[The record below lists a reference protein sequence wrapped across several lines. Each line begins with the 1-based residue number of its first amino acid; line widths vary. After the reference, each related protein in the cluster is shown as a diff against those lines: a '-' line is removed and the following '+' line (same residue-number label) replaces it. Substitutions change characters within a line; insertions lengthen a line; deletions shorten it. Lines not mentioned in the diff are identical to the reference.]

1 METKLK
7 GSTINTGRNK
17 KGSMNRTIFFI
28 ITLHLEGYCHI
39 VPYVGWRPYLTFNF
53 VLVTHQFSTTQYLY
67 RLPKLKLRYDKIW
80 ELYKKG
86 WTPTKIHRYLEENG
100 YKVSKYP
107 SSTNN
112 TIKSRIKKEKVL
124 NQPVKVDTF
133 VDFGLEMI
141 HS

>member
-1 METKLK
+1 MESF
-7 GSTINTGRNK
+7 GS
-17 KGSMNRTIFFI
+17 
-28 ITLHLEGYCHI
+28 HI
-39 VPYVGWRPYLTFNF
+39 VPYVGWRPFLTFNF
-53 VLVTHQFSTTQYLY
+53 VVVTHEFSTTQYLY
-67 RLPKLKLRYDKIW
+67 RLPKQKLRYDKIW

-86 WTPTKIHRYLEENG
+86 WTPTKIHRYLEKNG

-141 HS
+141 HI